1 MDAWHRTGAAEM
13 RCPACDRRAPLP
25 ERRMWEDDHLAF
37 AHLGFELWEN
47 CGCAVVVGWRFS

>member
-13 RCPACDRRAPLP
+13 RRPACDRRAPLP
-25 ERRMWEDDHLAF
+25 ERTWEDDHLAF

-47 CGCAVVVGWRFS
+47 CGCVAVVGWRFS